1 MDLHHFMAVFNEI
14 VEKKVDDP
22 GGKLT
27 KLIST
32 PQVMQRKWQKIA
44 FSCLLKLDLKLP
56 NDGSLRSM
64 VTLTESNQPKERKS
78 NIGPK
83 LKLVVLMDIEI
94 LKFQNFLVKLEHIG
108 YLQSWTVLDTPDI
121 MCMLLLKLPGTAR
134 NKWSRNVLTIP
145 KRHKREPDLTD
156 FIHFVND
163 ETLIVSDPIFSKED
177 QSFIICYT
185 G

>member
-1 MDLHHFMAVFNEI
+1 MDLHYFMAVFNEI

-56 NDGSLRSM
+56 NDCSLRYM
-64 VTLTESNQPKERKS
+64 VTLTESNQPIERKS

-94 LKFQNFLVKLEHIG
+94 LKFQNFLVKL
-108 YLQSWTVLDTPDI
+108 
-121 MCMLLLKLPGTAR
+121 MLLGEASYFAYK
-134 NKWSRNVLTIP
+134 VMQ
-145 KRHKREPDLTD
+145 
-156 FIHFVND
+156 
-163 ETLIVSDPIFSKED
+163 KEVVMYNL
-177 QSFIICYT
+177 QGKAPCT
-185 G
+185 TTWLHP